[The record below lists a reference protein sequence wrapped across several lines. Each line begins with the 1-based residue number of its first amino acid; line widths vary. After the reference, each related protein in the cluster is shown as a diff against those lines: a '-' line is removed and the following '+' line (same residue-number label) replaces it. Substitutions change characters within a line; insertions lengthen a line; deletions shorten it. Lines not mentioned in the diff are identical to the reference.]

1 MGRKTVY
8 NQITSP
14 EKIANI
20 NPENMNLLNDFLEYL
35 ESIGRSES
43 TIKNYKADL
52 LIFFCWCID
61 ALGNKVYV
69 DVTKREIAK
78 FQNHTIKV
86 WGWSPNR
93 IRTVKATL
101 SSLGNYIESILDD
114 EYEGFRSIV
123 RKVETPPKRE
133 VREKTVWE
141 EDELIKL
148 MDELIARGDI
158 EKACFVALGTYS
170 GRRKSELCRFRMD
183 DFDDSHLVCDGAL
196 YKSAPIKTKGRGGGK
211 YIPCY
216 TLAKKFRPYLEMWRK
231 YREENG
237 IESEWL
243 FPAKNNPDEQLST
256 GTVDSWANTFSAIT
270 GRDFYMHSLRHCYT
284 TSLAKSGIPDGV
296 IQTILGW
303 DSADMVRVYDDT
315 PQDEQIAAYFK
326 DGDIVSPKPKS
337 LTDL

>member
-20 NPENMNLLNDFLEYL
+20 NSENIDLLNDFLEYL
-35 ESIGRSES
+35 ESIGRSGA

-52 LIFFCWCID
+52 LIFFCWC
-61 ALGNKVYV
+61 AETLGNKVFV

-78 FQNHTIKV
+78 FQNHTMKV

-93 IRTVKATL
+93 IRTVKAAL

-133 VREKTVWE
+133 VREKTVW
-141 EDELIKL
+141 DESELEKL
-148 MDELIARGDI
+148 MSDLIDKGDI
-158 EKACFVALGTYS
+158 EKACFVALATYS
-170 GRRKSELCRFRMD
+170 GRRKAELCRFRMS
-183 DFDDSHLVCDGAL
+183 DFDDDKLVCDGAL

-216 TLAKKFRPYLEMWRK
+216 TLAKKFRPYLDLWIQ
-231 YREENG
+231 YRQDNG

-243 FPAKNNPDEQLST
+243 FPAKDNMSEQLST
-256 GTVDSWANTFSAIT
+256 GTVDSWTHTFSAMT

-296 IQTILGW
+296 IQAIQGW
-303 DSADMVRVYDDT
+303 ETLEMVRVYDDT
-315 PQDEQIAAYFK
+315 PQDEQIGAYFK
-326 DGDIVSPKPKS
+326 NGEISAPKAKS